1 MTLSSQQYYDIF
13 NQSYPFQPLLELF
26 IQWIKIHPKIPLPP
40 FSPQNIKRYPDRKKY
55 FAIEAMIATHSLFH
69 DRIIPRSCLKALVN
83 LNALCR
89 EVVNTSIHHH
99 AIWVDKWL
107 THQTHEWLPHAM
119 SFLNFEQKHNRC
131 TLLIHD
137 KTQLLTQRWHQAMTQ
152 ASYQCIQTW
161 LKACPNNQKHYVA
174 LHEQINTLIIT
185 KQIVNLCQLSLKHND
200 DRLFVLLCQSS
211 KRHSYQLND
220 WHNAYLIMAATK
232 RRARIHQ
239 ILLRQVMISSTPQ
252 ALDPLPKKDTYQ
264 SSQTF
269 SQLNIDLY
277 DLDNIQ
283 TDVCF
288 DGLNNSYTLRHNQ
301 IIDHF
306 HHVNCHQYLSPK
318 GAQTIHDLMQQKSLI
333 LHHLIKEQLNS
344 SPTKV
349 HLLSVPI
356 DLHQHD
362 TFINCH
368 CMLPLFAY
376 STSKHH
382 HWVHRHDTQQWQ
394 SICEKDLILLKWH
407 IHSIVKEV
415 LKCAILVT

>member
-1 MTLSSQQYYDIF
+1 
-13 NQSYPFQPLLELF
+13 
-26 IQWIKIHPKIPLPP
+26 
-40 FSPQNIKRYPDRKKY
+40 
-55 FAIEAMIATHSLFH
+55 
-69 DRIIPRSCLKALVN
+69 
-83 LNALCR
+83 
-89 EVVNTSIHHH
+89 
-99 AIWVDKWL
+99 
-107 THQTHEWLPHAM
+107 
-119 SFLNFEQKHNRC
+119 
-131 TLLIHD
+131 
-137 KTQLLTQRWHQAMTQ
+137 
-152 ASYQCIQTW
+152 
-161 LKACPNNQKHYVA
+161 
-174 LHEQINTLIIT
+174 
-185 KQIVNLCQLSLKHND
+185 
-200 DRLFVLLCQSS
+200 
-211 KRHSYQLND
+211 
-220 WHNAYLIMAATK
+220 MAATK

-368 CMLPLFAY
+368 CMLPLPTLLPNTIIGFIDMTRNNGNPSVKRFDTFKMAY
-376 STSKHH
+376 
-382 HWVHRHDTQQWQ
+382 TQHCQR
-394 SICEKDLILLKWH
+394 SIK
-407 IHSIVKEV
+407 IVP
-415 LKCAILVT
+415 ILVT